1 MTYSK
6 RRALFATA
14 LFTAA
19 GILAWPL
26 FVYDWHIS
34 LPLEI
39 FYALLVVNAYPS
51 VRLFS
56 SIVPQEDGR
65 HALADIIL
73 AISYLFIAASIGQPP
88 QFALCT
94 LVMFLIA
101 AAKYTLMLY
110 DIPHPHLL
118 QRKIRAD
125 LLGALM
131 CAGILALM
139 NLGWV
144 YYAAWGMTLIFT
156 VASVY
161 VLAVKPLYKI

>member
-19 GILAWPL
+19 GIIAWPL

-34 LPLEI
+34 LPLAI

-56 SIVPQEDGR
+56 SIVPQEDGK

-73 AISYLFIAASIGQPP
+73 AVSYLCIAASIGQPQ
-88 QFALCT
+88 QFAICT
-94 LVMFLIA
+94 LVMFMIA

-125 LLGALM
+125 LLGALL
-131 CAGILALM
+131 CAGILAFM
-139 NLGWV
+139 NLGFV
-144 YYAAWGMTLIFT
+144 YYAAWGMTALFA
-156 VASVY
+156 VANIY

>member
-1 MTYSK
+1 MSYSK
-6 RRALFATA
+6 RRAIFATII
-14 LFTAA
+14 FSVA

-26 FVYDWHIS
+26 FVYDWHVS
-34 LPLEI
+34 LPLAI
-39 FYALLVVNAYPS
+39 FYALLVINTYPS

-56 SIVPQEDGR
+56 SIVPQDHGK

-73 AISYLFIAASIGQPP
+73 AISYLCVAASIGNPP
-88 QFALCT
+88 QFAVCA

-110 DIPHPHLL
+110 EIPHPHLI
-118 QRKIRAD
+118 QRKVRID

-139 NLGWV
+139 NFGWILS
-144 YYAAWGMTLIFT
+144 AAWMLAILF
-156 VASVY
+156 AAANIY
-161 VLAVKPLYKI
+161 VLRVNPLYRL